1 MVCIV
6 HECVRSHVC
15 FCLRCMFM
23 HAFVYL
29 VNLSFGGLPQV
40 VSDGKVCEP
49 LSWQHAHLQECGQ
62 TVRGELT
69 EHNGCLCYKPQWLE
83 ISFSKIE
90 QNPHATVCIH
100 KRFIDC
106 LSSA

>member
-1 MVCIV
+1 MPFGVYCACVSVYVCV
-6 HECVRSHVC
+6 CVCVRMGHVY
-15 FCLRCMFM
+15 FCLNCMFM

-62 TVRGELT
+62 TVREELT
-69 EHNGCLCYKPQWLE
+69 EHNGCFC
-83 ISFSKIE
+83 
-90 QNPHATVCIH
+90 
-100 KRFIDC
+100 
-106 LSSA
+106 